1 MQLPAVPG
9 GLARRWGDTS
19 SPLYHHKASA
29 RAAFTL
35 LPLQE
40 KGPPPESHTQAVL
53 QPLGLAPQLG
63 STEHPNCSE
72 TTVPKAR
79 EHLSAGTVLK

>member
-1 MQLPAVPG
+1 MQLQAVPM
-9 GLARRWGDTS
+9 GLACRWGDTS
-19 SPLYHHKASA
+19 SPLYHRETSA

-40 KGPPPESHTQAVL
+40 KGPPPESHTGGTEATQF
-53 QPLGLAPQLG
+53 GSQLG

-79 EHLSAGTVLK
+79 EHLLAGKVLK